1 MPAAMAPGRF
11 GRRPSSA
18 LPAATPGRELSWPA
32 PVQLVGLAGTN
43 GELHLRIQ
51 QAAAG
56 AAGIQQSGG
65 NGAVGG
71 PAPLG
76 KQRGGRR
83 PPYPRAN
90 VGKAVEERA
99 PPQAFVRGAPPKSQ

>member
-65 NGAVGG
+65 NAAVGG
-71 PAPLG
+71 LARLG
-76 KQRGGRR
+76 KKRRGRR
-83 PPYPRAN
+83 PRYPRAT
-90 VGKAVEERA
+90 VGKAMEERA
-99 PPQAFVRGAPPKSQ
+99 AQNAVG